1 MHSQGKNLEK
11 DEFEALGDW
20 IAGEN
25 WALPNPEEY
34 RNDLAQPAFL
44 AVSGVPTSKSTTI
57 EVHQKRDPNGP
68 ASEDQWVKAAKMVA

>member
-1 MHSQGKNLEK
+1 MEK

-20 IAGEN
+20 MAGEN

-57 EVHQKRDPNGP
+57 EVHRKVDPNAP
-68 ASEDQWVKAAKMVA
+68 ATEDQWVKAAKMVA